1 MAVRYDLQTFCGG
14 IPTESRPKKDG
25 VVQLPLPEDV
35 QAQCGAA
42 RGMQAWG
49 ACAAPVGQWQVKH
62 VQRKVSRK
70 FKKSLGK
77 TDMGVEH
84 SNALKSS

>member
-1 MAVRYDLQTFCGG
+1 MTFKRFVAGFLLNLD
-14 IPTESRPKKDG
+14 RKKTG

>member
-1 MAVRYDLQTFCGG
+1 MTFKRFVAGFLLNLD
-14 IPTESRPKKDG
+14 RKKTG

-62 VQRKVSRK
+62 VQKALKKIQEKSRK
-70 FKKSLGK
+70 NRHGS
-77 TDMGVEH
+77 
-84 SNALKSS
+84 

>member
-1 MAVRYDLQTFCGG
+1 MTFKRFVAGFLLNLD
-14 IPTESRPKKDG
+14 RKKIG

-70 FKKSLGK
+70 FKKSLEK